1 MGDSRD
7 REVNR
12 VRRAST
18 GASVNA
24 AKNRDSAEREG
35 NRSRSGP
42 RHERDGK
49 RLEPLVELF
58 QRAFSEDFVAKEHRQ
73 KIDHRVR
80 GQDACVRSGP
90 AHSSRLRTPCVR
102 RDLLIT
108 TISPRPRRGR
118 EVGLRSCLDFYRTID
133 DTGHIRTSLL
143 RMVGIFLIKEAYFY
157 VDWLRVIPRCSSG
170 GMSESEQGREIIG
183 EVSWGRAGR
192 GGDHRR
198 RCVDTSSQFV
208 ASVSPGNAGE
218 SVSVTLDQRQAS
230 WSLVR

>member
-1 MGDSRD
+1 VEAGASGRSLAD

-35 NRSRSGP
+35 NRSRSGL

-58 QRAFSEDFVAKEHRQ
+58 QRAFSEDFVALRAPPENRSPRTRPKRLRAKRTCSLISASNAVRT
-73 KIDHRVR
+73 KI
-80 GQDACVRSGP
+80 P
-90 AHSSRLRTPCVR
+90 AHHDDFSAPSTGARSWTPKLSGFLPHYR
-102 RDLLIT
+102 RDFSYPDL
-108 TISPRPRRGR
+108 RG
-118 EVGLRSCLDFYRTID
+118 S
-133 DTGHIRTSLL
+133 

-170 GMSESEQGREIIG
+170 GMSESEQGPR
-183 EVSWGRAGR
+183 
-192 GGDHRR
+192 
-198 RCVDTSSQFV
+198 
-208 ASVSPGNAGE
+208 
-218 SVSVTLDQRQAS
+218 
-230 WSLVR
+230 SLVRFHRGELVAGVIIAGDASIRRLSSSPVFHHETLARA

>member
-1 MGDSRD
+1 
-7 REVNR
+7 

-35 NRSRSGP
+35 NRSRSRPG
-42 RHERDGK
+42 HERDGK

-58 QRAFSEDFVAKEHRQ
+58 QRAFSEDFVATEHRQ

-80 GQDACVRSGP
+80 GQNACVRSGP

-102 RDLLIT
+102 RYLLIT

-143 RMVGIFLIKEAYFY
+143 RMVGIFLIKEAYCY

-170 GMSESEQGREIIG
+170 GMSESEQGPR
-183 EVSWGRAGR
+183 
-192 GGDHRR
+192 
-198 RCVDTSSQFV
+198 
-208 ASVSPGNAGE
+208 
-218 SVSVTLDQRQAS
+218 
-230 WSLVR
+230 SLVRFHRGELVAGVIIAGDASIRRLSSSPVFHHETLARA

>member
-1 MGDSRD
+1 VGDSRD

-35 NRSRSGP
+35 NRSRSRPG
-42 RHERDGK
+42 HERDGK

-58 QRAFSEDFVAKEHRQ
+58 QRAFSEDFVALRAPPEN
-73 KIDHRVR
+73 
-80 GQDACVRSGP
+80 RSP
-90 AHSSRLRTPCVR
+90 RTRPKRLRAKRTCSFIRLRTPCVR
-102 RDLLIT
+102 RYLLIT

-170 GMSESEQGREIIG
+170 GMSESEQGPR
-183 EVSWGRAGR
+183 
-192 GGDHRR
+192 
-198 RCVDTSSQFV
+198 
-208 ASVSPGNAGE
+208 
-218 SVSVTLDQRQAS
+218 
-230 WSLVR
+230 SLVRFHRGELVAGVIIAGDASIRRLSSSPVFHHETLARA